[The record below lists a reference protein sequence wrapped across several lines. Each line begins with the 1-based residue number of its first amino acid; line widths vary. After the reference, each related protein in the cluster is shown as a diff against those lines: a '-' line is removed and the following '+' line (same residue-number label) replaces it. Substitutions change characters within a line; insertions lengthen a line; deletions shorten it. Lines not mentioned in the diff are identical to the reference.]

1 MAKKK
6 SSRGEH
12 GSMAPTTKGTDLAS
26 AVVQALE
33 DERYDWRTVGG
44 LAKAL
49 GASESEIM
57 SILNSSPNDIVR
69 TQDADGQTLFT
80 TRSHY
85 QKTHG
90 LGDKILPALAD
101 RITA

>member
-1 MAKKK
+1 
-6 SSRGEH
+6 
-12 GSMAPTTKGTDLAS
+12 MAPTTKRTDLAS
-26 AVVQALE
+26 AVVEALE

-44 LAKAL
+44 LSKTL
-49 GASESEIM
+49 GVTESEIL
-57 SILNSSPNDIVR
+57 SILNSSPDNIVR

-90 LGDKILPALAD
+90 LGDKILSALAD